1 MESGK
6 DSSLNL
12 EALQSSETKKK
23 YTGEN
28 SVFNNIISYWAEC
41 HHQKVYKQ

>member
-12 EALQSSETKKK
+12 EALQSTETKKK
-23 YTGEN
+23 ILCHAPGGRR
-28 SVFNNIISYWAEC
+28 WAEGLALG
-41 HHQKVYKQ
+41 